1 MKDQITI
8 LCSGFGLGFYI
19 PGVLLKNE
27 FQSMGYET
35 DAEVF
40 ETFMLDSNQ
49 EHIDDSRKAYHDNFA
64 KAIIASK
71 IPLNIE
77 KSIDDDKV
85 NDLLNKWENEKR
97 KHFISLSGH
106 WIFILETYKAR
117 VDWDVEVDGLYVDA
131 DLAPS
136 WKSLRKYIPTVE
148 EKYAPVCLYN
158 KNSLNMEYTIGSKL
172 YTPIHYEDREKS
184 VVIHGGGW
192 GMGTYRD
199 VLEDIQKYTDLEIN
213 LLAYSEQELFASNRI
228 TSYMNNPSWCAWKQV
243 GACGFPPYG
252 IMKNGT
258 EVCWKEPGTKYHWLL
273 DVTARQ
279 LAVVAK
285 PGAGTLIDS
294 FVTETPIVMLKPFGK
309 HEQKNMEVWENLGFG
324 ITYEKWKEKDFSI
337 ECLQEAYMKL
347 RNSKV
352 HMNSYSEAYAKRLDS
367 EYRFKCKRLF

>member
-117 VDWDVEVDGLYVDA
+117 VDWD
-131 DLAPS
+131 
-136 WKSLRKYIPTVE
+136 
-148 EKYAPVCLYN
+148 
-158 KNSLNMEYTIGSKL
+158 IGSKL